1 MLKFFKI
8 RIPKDNVTEV
18 TIQQS
23 WILEWTSYKHSSGR
37 YADSTFNAK
46 VFTKHEDALEYE
58 KQLKECARFINT
70 SISTNLKEN

>member
-1 MLKFFKI
+1 MLKFFKT

-23 WILEWTSYKHSSGR
+23 WTLEWTSYKHDYGTFATSK
-37 YADSTFNAK
+37 FNAK

-58 KQLKECARFINT
+58 KQVKECAKFILMLLF
-70 SISTNLKEN
+70 IQI